1 MTARLMRA
9 CRALAAALL
18 VAPAS
23 AARAA
28 DQAEPALT
36 ADAAEPRKAAGDSLL
51 FSHRAERLI
60 EEARLGHGR
69 TPAVAATSRGVRGPP
84 AAAPPATIHL
94 SAIVYHAPDDWRVWL
109 NGQSYTPAAQPRA
122 IEILEVT
129 ADAVRLTWRGGSE
142 QRPRQVEL
150 QPNQSYLIASG
161 EIIEGKLR
169 RRLPALSSS
178 PPAWEPRR

>member
-1 MTARLMRA
+1 MARLMRA
-9 CRALAAALL
+9 CRALAVALL

-23 AARAA
+23 AAQAA
-28 DQAEPALT
+28 DQAEPAPT
-36 ADAAEPRKAAGDSLL
+36 AAAAEPRKAAGDSLL

-60 EEARLGHGR
+60 EEDRLGHGR
-69 TPAVAATSRGVRGPP
+69 TPAVAATSRRMRAP
-84 AAAPPATIHL
+84 AAAPPAVIHL

-129 ADAVRLTWRGGSE
+129 ADAVRLTWRGGPE
-142 QRPRQVEL
+142 QRPPQVEL

-161 EIIEGKLR
+161 EIVEGKR
-169 RRLPALSSS
+169 RSPLPASPSS
-178 PPAWEPRR
+178 PPARGPSR